1 LTKKLGEGG
10 TGKGRRAREARELT
24 KKLGEGGAGKGRRA
38 REAREL
44 TKMLGE
50 GVAGKGQKT
59 KEAREL
65 KHVGIG
71 NRDGS
76 TIQEAGR
83 RERVK
88 EYRRVSEQ
96 RLGTCKG

>member
-1 LTKKLGEGG
+1 LDRSVVGAERKEKGEGNKRFNQDFG
-10 TGKGRRAREARELT
+10 RRGIRGKGKGNNRIST
-24 KKLGEGGAGKGRRA
+24 KKLGEGGAGKGR
-38 REAREL
+38 
-44 TKMLGE
+44 
-50 GVAGKGQKT
+50 KT

-71 NRDGS
+71 NRGGS

-96 RLGTCKG
+96 RFGKVSRG